1 MRRFD
6 VAAMFASLWL
16 LASMIVDIA
25 TPKELT
31 VYMIGA
37 ATALATVITALLYW
51 LRVPRLD
58 FAVSFTTLWLVSGM
72 AIELITPKPLSPFIA
87 IAAAAPIVIV
97 GIAIHFQNWRRSRL
111 RPMSNSQVLTN
122 AD

>member
-6 VAAMFASLWL
+6 VVAMFASLWL
-16 LASMIVDIA
+16 LASMIIDIA

-37 ATALATVITALLYW
+37 ATAPATVITALLYW

-58 FAVSFTTLWLVSGM
+58 FAVSSTTLWLVSGM
-72 AIELITPKPLSPFIA
+72 VIELITPKPLSPFIA
-87 IAAAAPIVIV
+87 LAAFAPMAIV
-97 GIAIHFQNWRRSRL
+97 GIVIHFQNWRRSSL
-111 RPMSNSQVLTN
+111 RPISNSQVLTN
-122 AD
+122 FD

>member
-37 ATALATVITALLYW
+37 ATAPATVITALLYW

-97 GIAIHFQNWRRSRL
+97 GVAIRFQNWRRSRL
-111 RPMSNSQVLTN
+111 RPISNSQVLTN